1 MKVQTMSGAGEGNFR
16 DRLRERLLAAAEA
29 ILIKDGLEGLQAR
42 RVAQDADCSI
52 GTLYNIF
59 GDIDGLIL
67 ETNARTLDELGRLL
81 GAASSRSAGQSLE
94 ARLTTLALAYLDYAS
109 ANQRRWRAV
118 FEHHLPET
126 KEFPEKHRGNRQRM
140 LSLIEAQLGQS
151 ISDPDE
157 RADAAGA
164 LFSSVHGIVLL
175 SLDGKL
181 APFDPAK
188 CERQIRF
195 LISRA
200 VAGIEQQAAS

>member
-1 MKVQTMSGAGEGNFR
+1 MSEARDGKFR
-16 DRLRERLLAAAEA
+16 DRLRERLLATAEG
-29 ILIKDGLEGLQAR
+29 IVTEEGLAGLQAR
-42 RVAQDADCSI
+42 RIAQDADCSI
-52 GTLYNIF
+52 GTIYNIF

-81 GAASSRSAGQSLE
+81 GAAARRSEGRDLE
-94 ARLTTLALAYLDYAS
+94 AWLTTLALAYLDYAT

-126 KEFPEKHRGNRQRM
+126 KEFPQEHRENRRRM
-140 LSLIEAQLGQS
+140 LALIEAQLEAS
-151 ISDPDE
+151 INEPDA
-157 RADAAGA
+157 RSVAANA

-181 APFDPAK
+181 LPFDPAK
-188 CERQIRF
+188 SERQIRF

-200 VAGIEQQAAS
+200 VLGIEHTAQG